1 MWTWRRMEQFS
12 WKDKVT
18 NVDVL
23 QTVNETKSILDTIR
37 RQKHSCI
44 GHVLRHDGRIY
55 SKVK

>member
-1 MWTWRRMEQFS
+1 M
-12 WKDKVT
+12 T

-23 QTVNETKSILDTIR
+23 QTVNETKSILDTIW
-37 RQKHSCI
+37 RQKHSWI